1 MTGVIELLLFTLL
14 VGLALAILRLKD
26 LFAIAMLS
34 GAFSLVS
41 AGLFTM
47 MDAVDV
53 AFTEAAVGAGFTT
66 VLFLGTLA
74 LTSRKERQQPF
85 RWGPFLVVLVVGAV
99 LMWAGL
105 DAPVYGDPN
114 APIHT
119 HLGPDFIAR
128 SPTEIDMPNIV
139 TGVLAS
145 YRGYDTMGETAVIF
159 TAGVGVLLLLGG
171 RRGGQL
177 DEEDAS

>member
-1 MTGVIELLLFTLL
+1 MIEPLLFVLL
-14 VGLALAILRLKD
+14 LALAVAILKLKD

-41 AGLFTM
+41 AGLFTL

-74 LTSRKERQQPF
+74 VTANTERQQPF
-85 RWGPFLVVLVVGAV
+85 RLGPLLVVLVVGAV
-99 LMWAGL
+99 LIWAGL
-105 DAPVYGDPN
+105 DAPLYGDPT
-114 APIHT
+114 APVHT
-119 HLGPDFIAR
+119 HLGAEFIGRAP
-128 SPTEIDMPNIV
+128 SEIDMPNIV
-139 TGVLAS
+139 TAVLAS

-159 TAGVGVLLLLGG
+159 TAGVGVMLLLGG
-171 RRGGQL
+171 RKGRDL
-177 DEEDAS
+177 DEEDQD